1 MSGWRDDA
9 ACQGF
14 PTGWWYPESRQYE
27 GRAKQICAACPVQA
41 ECLDDALNHPDFHVA
56 QYGIRGGL
64 TWAEQARLRAGRPQP
79 RRPRRPAS
87 TVELDGQ
94 MLRLLR
100 DWPRTSREL
109 SEITGVSLPRVRR
122 SLTRLTEAGTAV
134 ALGDRGEREWTR
146 AS

>member
-64 TWAEQARLRAGRPQP
+64 TWAEQARLRPD
-79 RRPRRPAS
+79 RRPTKVQRRPAAA
-87 TVELDGQ
+87 VELDGQ

-100 DWPRTSREL
+100 DWPRTTREL

>member
-27 GRAKQICAACPVQA
+27 GRAKQICAVCPVRD
-41 ECLDDALNHPDFHVA
+41 ECLADALDHPEWHVV
-56 QYGIRGGL
+56 QSGIRGGL